1 MLVVIVFSI
10 EVSSQLLWKISGNGL
25 SKASYLFGTHH
36 VAPASILDS
45 IKGLETAL
53 SSCEVIYGEVKKSEM
68 TDVDMQH
75 KTMLRAMAP
84 SDSTLDKVLSDE
96 EYAFVDSVV
105 RRYANGTVELR
116 SMSMMKPAMVNTY
129 ITIMQACAVFPD
141 YDPDQQIDLL
151 LQTRAEKMGLASEGF
166 ESVDFQLQLL
176 FGDPISK
183 QADDLLDAL
192 HRDDRMAEYAR
203 RLAYAYMS
211 QDIDEM
217 WRLFADEEMG
227 SDDVEMYKMIYSRNV
242 VWVDKLQHIMPH
254 KSVFVCVG
262 AGHLVGGRGVPA
274 LLRNA
279 GYVVMP
285 VY

>member
-1 MLVVIVFSI
+1 
-10 EVSSQLLWKISGNGL
+10 
-25 SKASYLFGTHH
+25 
-36 VAPASILDS
+36 
-45 IKGLETAL
+45 
-53 SSCEVIYGEVKKSEM
+53 
-68 TDVDMQH
+68 
-75 KTMLRAMAP
+75 
-84 SDSTLDKVLSDE
+84 
-96 EYAFVDSVV
+96 
-105 RRYANGTVELR
+105 
-116 SMSMMKPAMVNTY
+116 
-129 ITIMQACAVFPD
+129 
-141 YDPDQQIDLL
+141 
-151 LQTRAEKMGLASEGF
+151 MGLASEGF

-217 WRLFADEEMG
+217 WRLFTDEEMG

-262 AGHLVGGRGVPA
+262 AGHLVGGRGVLA